1 MDKKWALPLGL
12 ALVALLI
19 LWGSLGMGTASKLF
33 PEKTKAMPPVTGADQ
48 TASEGASSSSMLPQ
62 EESRR
67 VYDASS
73 YIRGK
78 PLADPFHMEAMTE
91 KAMPVETAGVSLP
104 SSAPCTA
111 NSSAGSAKEKRS
123 YASDVPRLMG
133 VMSFGSEKRAVI
145 EVHGVTYTVKEGEQ
159 AGLWNVSSIQGK
171 TVTLAGASG
180 IFTLSTR

>member
-33 PEKTKAMPPVTGADQ
+33 RKPKAMPPV

-73 YIRGK
+73 YIRESRW
-78 PLADPFHMEAMTE
+78 LT
-91 KAMPVETAGVSLP
+91 P
-104 SSAPCTA
+104 SIW
-111 NSSAGSAKEKRS
+111 R
-123 YASDVPRLMG
+123 R
-133 VMSFGSEKRAVI
+133 
-145 EVHGVTYTVKEGEQ
+145 
-159 AGLWNVSSIQGK
+159 
-171 TVTLAGASG
+171 
-180 IFTLSTR
+180 

>member
-33 PEKTKAMPPVTGADQ
+33 PEKTKAMPPV

-91 KAMPVETAGVSLP
+91 KTMPVETAGVSLP
-104 SSAPCTA
+104 FLRLARRIPLPDRQ
-111 NSSAGSAKEKRS
+111 KRKG
-123 YASDVPRLMG
+123 RMHLMCR
-133 VMSFGSEKRAVI
+133 VSWVSCHLAVRSER
-145 EVHGVTYTVKEGEQ
+145 
-159 AGLWNVSSIQGK
+159 S
-171 TVTLAGASG
+171 
-180 IFTLSTR
+180 

>member
-1 MDKKWALPLGL
+1 MEARKKWALPLGL
-12 ALVALLI
+12 TGVVLLI
-19 LWGSLGMGTASKLF
+19 LWGALGVGTASKLF
-33 PEKTKAMPPVTGADQ
+33 PEKPKAAPPVTVS
-48 TASEGASSSSMLPQ
+48 TGASSSALPQ

-91 KAMPVETAGVSLP
+91 KPMPSETAGVSLAASVP
-104 SSAPCTA
+104 RAA
-111 NSSAGSAKEKRS
+111 ISSAGAAKEKRTQT
-123 YASDVPRLMG
+123 SDVPRLMG

-145 EVHGVTYTVKEGEQ
+145 EVQGVTYTVKEGEQ

-180 IFTLSTR
+180 VLTISTR